1 MKQAFQFYRR
11 LFAFAWPY
19 KWRAALGILSGI
31 IAGLSI
37 LGMLQS
43 SIGILTPIERQAQR
57 RNAAETAAVQAPASA
72 PSAPAAAS
80 AAPAAKPADR
90 PNDSPEL
97 DDLKKLPG
105 FSGFLKAANW
115 LHVPLLDA
123 KGAITWQFMLLM
135 VLALPLCMAVRTGA
149 VYLTNYNLRWVGAR
163 VVVDIRN
170 KLFDCLLGQSLRY
183 FGKTDVGQLISRCTY
198 DTNTIE
204 GTVSQTV
211 ADLSKAPTEIICCL
225 IFIIWMAVRNH
236 MLGLIAVV
244 IIVFPTIIV
253 PIIVMGRYVKRY
265 TKRSLERVSDLVS
278 RMQEIFTGIRV
289 VKAYHTEE
297 AEVGR
302 FNDMGHTYFKA
313 VVKAMRSELLMTP
326 LMEFTGV
333 TLGCIFLVVCYAQ
346 GIQLSQIVPVAF
358 AAVLVYQPIK
368 ALAKVNNSLQRSA
381 AAGERIFAIL
391 DTDTALKE
399 KPDALALPSFQSR
412 ILFDKVGFAYD
423 PQGAV
428 ILKDVDLAIP
438 RGTVV
443 AVVGATGSGKTTMAG
458 LLARFY
464 DPTAGAITF
473 DGHDLR
479 DLTIASVRHHVG
491 VVTQET
497 IIFNDTVASNIAYG
511 SPNATREQ
519 VIEAARKANAH
530 DFIMEKAEGYEY
542 VAGDKG
548 CNLSGGQ
555 RQRISIARAILR
567 NPPILIL
574 DEATSA
580 LDSVT
585 EKLVQE
591 ALYRLMEDRTVF
603 VIAHRLS
610 TIQHAHQICVLDQGR
625 IVERGTHAE
634 LFARGGLYRRLCD
647 TQFGADDQSAAPAT
661 E

>member
-1 MKQAFQFYRR
+1 MKQTFLLYRR

-19 KWRAALGILSGI
+19 KWRAGFGILTGI
-31 IAGLSI
+31 VAGLSI

-43 SIGILTPIERQAQR
+43 SIGILTPIERQAAR
-57 RNAAETAAVQAPASA
+57 RKAVEAPPAAAVAAVQPAPAST
-72 PSAPAAAS
+72 PAAV
-80 AAPAAKPADR
+80 PATPA
-90 PNDSPEL
+90 DSPEL
-97 DDLKKLPG
+97 ADLKKLPG
-105 FSGFLKAANW
+105 FSGFLKAANY
-115 LHVPLLDA
+115 LRVPLLDA

-135 VLALPLCMAVRTGA
+135 VLVLPLCMAVRTGA

-163 VVVDIRN
+163 VVVDIRGR
-170 KLFDCLLGQSLRY
+170 LFDRLLGQSLRY
-183 FGKTDVGQLISRCTY
+183 FGRTDVGQLISRCTY

-211 ADLSKAPTEIICCL
+211 ADLSKAPTEILCCL
-225 IFIIWMAVRNH
+225 VFIIWMAVRNH

-265 TKRSLERVSDLVS
+265 TKKSLERVSDLVS

-289 VKAYHTEE
+289 VKAYHTET
-297 AEVGR
+297 AEVNR
-302 FNDMGHTYFKA
+302 FNNMGNTYFKA

-381 AAGERIFAIL
+381 AAAERIFAIL

-399 KPDALALPSFQSR
+399 KPDAADLPAFQ
-412 ILFDKVGFAYD
+412 DKIVFAKAGFAYD
-423 PQGAV
+423 PQGIT
-428 ILKDVDLAIP
+428 ILDDINLTIP

-443 AVVGATGSGKTTMAG
+443 AVVGSTGSGKTTMAG
-458 LLARFY
+458 LLARFH
-464 DPTAGAITF
+464 DPTSGAVML

-479 DLTIASVRHHVG
+479 DLKIASVRRLVG
-491 VVTQET
+491 VVAQET
-497 IIFNDTVASNIAYG
+497 VLFNDTIANNIAYG
-511 SPNATREQ
+511 SPGATREQ
-519 VIEAARKANAH
+519 IIEAARKANAH
-530 DFIMEKAEGYEY
+530 EFIMEKEEGYEY

-634 LFARGGLYRRLCD
+634 LLAKGGLYRRLCD
-647 TQFGADDQSAAPAT
+647 TQFGAAEPPVT